1 MTITATGDL
10 DLTPAP
16 VEVAEESR
24 ARTTLGT
31 LARFIRR
38 EPLVAASFVV
48 LAIIVFVALVPG
60 LLAGYQPLAQ
70 NLDAAR
76 AHPSLSH
83 LFGTDE
89 LGRDVFSRVLYG
101 AHLSLFVGVVAAL
114 IGAIVGGFVGL
125 AAGYAG
131 KIIDATIMRF
141 TDVMLAFPGMLL
153 ALAIIAG
160 TGPSIRNLVIA
171 VGIGNIAPNIRLMRG
186 QVLAL
191 RERPFIESA
200 VAAGSRRR
208 TILFGHLLPNAASPV
223 VVLTTLGVGF
233 SLLTASGLSFIGLG
247 AQPPSPEW
255 GAMLADGTPYLQQE
269 WWIGVFPGLAILL
282 TVLSIT
288 VIGQWLRDRLDPR
301 GRQS

>member
-1 MTITATGDL
+1 MTITATGDF
-10 DLTPAP
+10 DLLPAP
-16 VEVAEESR
+16 VGAAEESR
-24 ARTTLGT
+24 ARASLGK

-38 EPLVAASFVV
+38 EPLVAASFAV

-60 LLAGYQPLAQ
+60 LFAGYQPLAQ

-76 AHPSLSH
+76 AHPSHSH